1 MSNWTRPAILETLEI
16 SDFQENTS
24 VDVTADSASGIDLS
38 GGFVS
43 FEYYESLLSPHIT
56 AKIHFI
62 DTGYAVLAGPTQDA
76 AERMGTLY
84 SSVPTLKN
92 KNLQIEIEHPSK
104 ASKSFGLLPLI
115 ISDVITRIEGTKVEL
130 IGLQLVSI
138 EGRYN
143 KQIKVNETYTGN
155 VKNSVAE
162 IVKSKLGSIY
172 VVNSTDTA
180 TSLTIEGQGRNPFEV
195 ILDMAREATPV
206 TPANA
211 SPGFFFYETL
221 DGFNFRGIDDLI
233 SQPSAYAYTY
243 GDVATFCEGSN
254 FRILEYNVRSSMR
267 NMFSSFKTGESI
279 NELTFNPYTFDVK
292 SNFVDLDLG
301 YTLGSNEIDVEKI
314 YSDNSLNEYTTFV
327 DFLDIGNT
335 SSGIGTETNN
345 NPDFWRPKSLM
356 RYNTLFSK
364 IIDIVVPCNLGLRVG
379 QIIQCA
385 FPKKT
390 DQPEQGV
397 SDETVSGNYLILHL
411 SHKFTSDGQTGSTT
425 HMTIVRDT
433 DGIYKNTEV

>member
-16 SDFQENTS
+16 DIQEDTT
-24 VDVTADSASGIDLS
+24 VDVTADSTNGIDLS

-92 KNLQIEIEHPSK
+92 KNLKIEIGHPSTTLTP
-104 ASKSFGLLPLI
+104 FGQLPLI

-130 IGLQLVSI
+130 IGLQLISK
-138 EGRYN
+138 EGRDN

-155 VKNSVAE
+155 VKNSVE
-162 IVKSKLGSIY
+162 QILSSKLDTVFIG
-172 VVNSTDTA
+172 VFTDTV
-180 TSLTIEGQGRNPFEV
+180 TSLTIEGQGRNPFDV

-221 DGFNFRGIDDLI
+221 DGFHFRGVDDLI
-233 SQPSAYAYTY
+233 SQPSKFGYTY

-292 SNFVDLDLG
+292 SNFVDLNLG

-364 IIDIVVPCNLGLRVG
+364 IIDIVVPCNVELRVG